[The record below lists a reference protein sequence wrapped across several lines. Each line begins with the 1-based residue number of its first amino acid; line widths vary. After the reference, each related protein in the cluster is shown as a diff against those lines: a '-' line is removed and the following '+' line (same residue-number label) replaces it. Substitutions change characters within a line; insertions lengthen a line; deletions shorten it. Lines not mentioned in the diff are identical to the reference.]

1 MFTTSSSFPDD
12 GLIQQSDV
20 REVMKAAME
29 ENGMKFDERE
39 IENLA
44 QALYED
50 AAGLAAGEANPEGLN
65 EVRVR
70 KNLYFWLLVF
80 PNPENGPCLEFGVVF
95 VCFRGSFNLVDA

>member
-1 MFTTSSSFPDD
+1 
-12 GLIQQSDV
+12 
-20 REVMKAAME
+20 ME

-70 KNLYFWLLVF
+70 KNLF
-80 PNPENGPCLEFGVVF
+80 F
-95 VCFRGSFNLVDA
+95 VLF